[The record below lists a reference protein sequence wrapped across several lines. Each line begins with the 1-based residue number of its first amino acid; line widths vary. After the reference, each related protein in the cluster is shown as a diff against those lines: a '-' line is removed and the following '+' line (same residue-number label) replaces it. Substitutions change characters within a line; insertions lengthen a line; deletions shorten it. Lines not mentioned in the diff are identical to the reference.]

1 MKSLCNYLIIFLLLG
16 GILLLKPTYLIAD
29 QKSDLENKIQEY
41 ETKLNQLKSEKDTLS
56 SQIEYMKTQ
65 EYITTLKIEETEEKI
80 AKAEKEIKVL
90 GTRISSLDSSLD
102 QLSKSLIERITA
114 SYKNRKASLVDI
126 IIDSTNASML
136 TNRLKYYQIARAQN
150 QKALMQVMGAK
161 TNFEEQK
168 DLRERKIEEL
178 DTLKLSLDVQQD
190 SLIAQQAAKANLLT
204 ITQSDENTY
213 QQLLSQAKA
222 EYAAIKGIIS
232 GAGTEVEMRAV
243 KKGDSIASVIPGAS
257 CNSSGGH
264 LHFIV
269 QEGGSTPNPFNYLKS
284 ADLKNCSGSSCGSGD
299 GDSTFTDNS
308 YNWDWPLNPTIEMNQ
323 GYGETWAVRNTWVG
337 NIYNFHNGLDITGSS
352 YEVKSVADGMLF
364 RGGYSV
370 GCTLSYVKVIHK
382 DSNITTYYL
391 HVYAQ

>member
-1 MKSLCNYLIIFLLLG
+1 MKSLCNYLIIFFLLG

-29 QKSDLENKIQEY
+29 KIQEY

-90 GTRISSLDSSLD
+90 GTRISSLDTSLD

-190 SLIAQQAAKANLLT
+190 SLIAQQAAKANLLS
-204 ITQSDENTY
+204 ITKNDENTY
-213 QQLLSQAKA
+213 QQLLSRARA
-222 EYAAIKGIIS
+222 EYAAIQYIVS
-232 GAGTEVEMRAV
+232 GAGTETKLRDVSQGETIA
-243 KKGDSIASVIPGAS
+243 SIATSGTGSTCSTTGA
-257 CNSSGGH
+257 H
-264 LHFIV
+264 LHFTV
-269 QEGGSTPNPFNYLKS
+269 LVNGTDSDPFNYLKS
-284 ADLKNCSGSSCGSGD
+284 VEYTNNSG
-299 GDSTFTDNS
+299 GDSWHPS
-308 YNWDWPLNPTIEMNQ
+308 GPWDWPLNPSISFNQ
-323 GYGETWAVRNTWVG
+323 GYGSDTSFIRSGAWYPRHDG
-337 NIYNFHNGLDITGSS
+337 IDINGSS
-352 YEVKSVADGMLF
+352 YAVKSVADGTLYQ
-364 RGGYSV
+364 GSYSV
-370 GCTLSYVKVIHK
+370 GCTLPYVKVIHK
-382 DSNITTYYL
+382 NSNITTLYL
-391 HVYAQ
+391 HTYAQ